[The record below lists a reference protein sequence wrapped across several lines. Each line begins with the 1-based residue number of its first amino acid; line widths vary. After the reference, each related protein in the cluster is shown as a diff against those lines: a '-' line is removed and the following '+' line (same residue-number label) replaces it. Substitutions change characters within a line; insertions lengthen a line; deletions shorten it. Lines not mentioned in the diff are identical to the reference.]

1 MDIKDLCLAKLSL
14 LKDKKLVGVSK
25 HLCGCATDLTLKC
38 LVNYTD
44 AVPK

>member
-14 LKDKKLVGVSK
+14 LHHKKLVAVSK

-44 AVPK
+44 TVPK